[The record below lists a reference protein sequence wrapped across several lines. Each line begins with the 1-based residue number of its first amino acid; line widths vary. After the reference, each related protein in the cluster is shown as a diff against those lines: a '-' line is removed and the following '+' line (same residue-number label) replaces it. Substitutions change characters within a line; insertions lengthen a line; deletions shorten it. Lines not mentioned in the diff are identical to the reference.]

1 MRRTTLLIAAALV
14 GCAPASSSIV
24 PRPEP
29 PARIEATS
37 TGVEVRLDADERVVG
52 GVVPRS
58 ADDAWDA
65 LVALYGQL
73 GFPIEVRDPNRR
85 AIATEIFRAPR
96 RILDRRLRSYM
107 DCGQTLTGARVDM
120 WRVSAR
126 LMTELEPTG
135 DGTTVRSRLT
145 ASARPRDGSSTPP
158 VPCTSSG
165 ELEREIVQRVHD
177 GSGAR

>member
-1 MRRTTLLIAAALV
+1 MRRTTLLMASALV
-14 GCAPASSSIV
+14 ACAPASSSIA
-24 PRPEP
+24 PGPEP

-58 ADDAWDA
+58 VDDAWDA
-65 LVALYGQL
+65 VIAVYGQL
-73 GFPIEVRDPNRR
+73 GFPIEVRDRNRR
-85 AIATEIFRAPR
+85 AIATELFRAPR

-107 DCGQTLTGARVDM
+107 DCGQSLTGPRVDM

-126 LMTELEPTG
+126 LMTELEPTS
-135 DGTTVRSRLT
+135 DGTAVRSRLT
-145 ASARPRDGSSTPP
+145 ASARPRDGSSTSP

-165 ELEREIVQRVHD
+165 ELEREILQWVRD
-177 GSGAR
+177 GSDAG